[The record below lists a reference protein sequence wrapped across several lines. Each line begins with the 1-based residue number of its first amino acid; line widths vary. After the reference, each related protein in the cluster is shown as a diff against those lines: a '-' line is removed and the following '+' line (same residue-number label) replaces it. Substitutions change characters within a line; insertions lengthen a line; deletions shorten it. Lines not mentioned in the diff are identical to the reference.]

1 MKEVTRS
8 EMLTKIGPQVFT
20 NLNQV
25 ITQHGQ
31 NIPQEN
37 LVSLLIILMENP
49 NHLQSKEGRDLFRL
63 AKKMISGSEAES
75 IIFGESISP
84 ERKKNLEKV
93 MNFYE
98 LKKLQIESA
107 LNDAIEQGIL

>member
-1 MKEVTRS
+1 
-8 EMLTKIGPQVFT
+8 
-20 NLNQV
+20 
-25 ITQHGQ
+25 
-31 NIPQEN
+31 
-37 LVSLLIILMENP
+37 
-49 NHLQSKEGRDLFRL
+49 
-63 AKKMISGSEAES
+63 MISGSEAES

-98 LKKLQIESA
+98 LKKLQIQSA